1 MNKFPANGLHQINSG
16 FGVEKFDWW
25 RPYCEDLLFN
35 QLATTTGVNALLKEG
50 GKFEEVHFPRIEKKL
65 NWASFPSPAG
75 GVAATLHIVHTT
87 EQHPASSF
95 FILRSS
101 SHPPLTFYTAEEQ
114 SPSTLSMLQRS
125 SHPPHSL
132 HYRGA
137 VIIHTLHYR
146 AAVTRHP
153 FHATEQLS
161 PSVILILQS
170 SSHTIHAFY
179 PTEQQSPSWLLY
191 YRAAVTLHD
200 CYTTDQQSSSILLC
214 YRAAAI
220 FCHTY

>member
-75 GVAATLHIVHTT
+75 GVAATLRIVHTT
-87 EQHPASSF
+87 EQHPSSSLF
-95 FILRSS
+95 TLQSS
-101 SHPPLTFYTAEEQ
+101 SHPSYFLYCRGAVTIFAFYATEEQ
-114 SPSTLSMLQRS
+114 SSSTLSTLQRS
-125 SHPPHSL
+125 SHPPHFL
-132 HYRGA
+132 HN
-137 VIIHTLHYR
+137 R

-153 FHATEQLS
+153 FYATEQRS

-170 SSHTIHAFY
+170 SSHIIHTFY
-179 PTEQQSPSWLLY
+179 PTEQQSPFMIVIL
-191 YRAAVTLHD
+191 
-200 CYTTDQQSSSILLC
+200 QSSSHPLYFLC
-214 YRAAAI
+214 YRAAAT
-220 FCHTY
+220 FYYTY

>member
-87 EQHPASSF
+87 EQHPASLLF
-95 FILRSS
+95 
-101 SHPPLTFYTAEEQ
+101 
-114 SPSTLSMLQRS
+114 
-125 SHPPHSL
+125 
-132 HYRGA
+132 
-137 VIIHTLHYR
+137 
-146 AAVTRHP
+146 
-153 FHATEQLS
+153 
-161 PSVILILQS
+161 ILQS
-170 SSHTIHAFY
+170 SSHPPYFLCYRGAVTIHAFY
-179 PTEQQSPSWLLY
+179 ATEQHAVIRHTFYATEQQSPFILFMPQSSGHPLSFLYYRQSMLSILQSSSHPSCFLY
-191 YRAAVTLHD
+191 YRAAVSSILFML
-200 CYTTDQQSSSILLC
+200 QSSSHLLLYILENRGFPLF
-214 YRAAAI
+214 YTFYGTNQSSI
-220 FCHTY
+220 L